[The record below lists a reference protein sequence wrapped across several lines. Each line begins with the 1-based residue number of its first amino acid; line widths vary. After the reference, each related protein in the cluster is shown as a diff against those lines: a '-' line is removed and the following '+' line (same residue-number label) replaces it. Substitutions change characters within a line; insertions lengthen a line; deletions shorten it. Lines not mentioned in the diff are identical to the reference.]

1 MNVYPNI
8 TFIASL
14 IADPSRAIFLSSLLD
29 GRALPAGEL
38 AHMASVTPQTA
49 SSHLAKLVEGGL
61 LEVEQQGRHRYY
73 RLANKE
79 IANLIE
85 SMASIA
91 PPVQIRSLK

>member
-8 TFIASL
+8 TVIASL

-49 SSHLAKLVEGGL
+49 SSHLAKLVEGDYLKLNNKDAIDTTVLQTKKL
-61 LEVEQQGRHRYY
+61 L
-73 RLANKE
+73 
-79 IANLIE
+79 I
-85 SMASIA
+85 
-91 PPVQIRSLK
+91 